1 MAQRHNRHGRILL
14 KLRSVQSVCR
24 HSSAFNSL
32 GDVNATDTAA
42 LVASSF
48 PFKAKSIQLAP
59 ISLLNETG
67 NLTSEDA
74 NVFSF
79 PLFRLP
85 VLPYVVADLLAIG
98 QGSTEAYSR
107 DVDEHIRSTIIR
119 SDEAKPL
126 ILSEEF
132 YGASCHLYPL

>member
-1 MAQRHNRHGRILL
+1 MRDRDDLSKDCRRTAQIFEGRHYADQ
-14 KLRSVQSVCR
+14 QSHTSGVSQR
-24 HSSAFNSL
+24 
-32 GDVNATDTAA
+32 
-42 LVASSF
+42 VASSYL
-48 PFKAKSIQLAP
+48 FKAKSIQLAP

-79 PLFRLP
+79 PLSRLP

-132 YGASCHLYPL
+132 YGTSCHLYPL